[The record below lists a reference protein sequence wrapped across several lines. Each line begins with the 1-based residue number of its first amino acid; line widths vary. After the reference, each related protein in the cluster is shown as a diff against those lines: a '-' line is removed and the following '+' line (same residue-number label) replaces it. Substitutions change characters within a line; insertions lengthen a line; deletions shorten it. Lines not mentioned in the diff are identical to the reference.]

1 MSSSLSLSNILFG
14 VSKSGILDFLRA
26 LFLFVDYIMKR
37 FRKQK
42 NKKHGA
48 MDETRF
54 CVCTSIFVYSNIWK
68 KASINRWHHT
78 ADGKRICKPLFVCF
92 LFRICEFFNGG
103 RAFQI
108 CEPQKKKKNEINSNC
123 QQKGK
128 YRCFFRYIKRKENSS
143 FIEGID
149 LFATQGKDHLLSYIR
164 TYICCCVLNFLVPDL
179 VQRIR
184 KRKDLFVNN
193 FIPFKFCICNS
204 HRVRVQVDLLH
215 LSRGGG
221 GWFNMLDNITVGERN
236 ENKKQVKFKWIKNF
250 RNIEPNVYTILI
262 TKRVWFISSP
272 VVIV

>member
-1 MSSSLSLSNILFG
+1 MSSSLSNILFG

-108 CEPQKKKKNEINSNC
+108 CEPQKKKKQRNKFKLST
-123 QQKGK
+123 
-128 YRCFFRYIKRKENSS
+128 KRKVSLFFSLRELVVHWGTRFVCHTRERSS
-143 FIEGID
+143 ALIY
-149 LFATQGKDHLLSYIR
+149 KDVYLLL
-164 TYICCCVLNFLVPDL
+164 CLEFLGAGLGAADT
-179 VQRIR
+179 
-184 KRKDLFVNN
+184 KEKGFVCEQ
-193 FIPFKFCICNS
+193 FHTFQI
-204 HRVRVQVDLLH
+204 LH
-215 LSRGGG
+215 LQQPSCACPSWFASFVTGGGG

-272 VVIV
+272 VLIV